1 MTAKCHFDKMSHRQN
16 DAMCHRFSE
25 MIHDEKLITMHER
38 LSEVTKNK
46 IKGEAAEVITGD
58 DCRSQ
63 G

>member
-1 MTAKCHFDKMSHRQN
+1 MSHRQN

-58 DCRSQ
+58 DCQRQ